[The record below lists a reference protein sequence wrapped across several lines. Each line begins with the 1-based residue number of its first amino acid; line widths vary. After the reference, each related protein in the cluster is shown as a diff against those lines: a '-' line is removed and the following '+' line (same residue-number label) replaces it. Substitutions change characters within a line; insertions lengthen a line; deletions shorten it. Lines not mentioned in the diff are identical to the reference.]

1 MPLILADRGYDV
13 WMGNNRGTEYSRG
26 HTNSSMTI
34 DTREF
39 WAFSYEEM
47 GLYDDTA
54 NIKKIKDETKEDKI
68 FYIGYSQGTI
78 QMFYGLIKKGKDIS
92 DSLHSYVALA
102 PCTVAGD
109 SGASE
114 EDFGS
119 TLFKLD
125 GMGIYA

>member
-1 MPLILADRGYDV
+1 MYSWGHKTLDAATDNEYWNWTWAD
-13 WMGNNRGTEYSRG
+13 MG
-26 HTNSSMTI
+26 M
-34 DTREF
+34 
-39 WAFSYEEM
+39 
-47 GLYDDTA
+47 YDDRA
-54 NIKKIKDETKEDKI
+54 NISAMKEATGQDKI

-78 QMFYGLIKKGKDIS
+78 QMFNGLIKKGKDIS

-114 EDFGS
+114 EDLAG